1 MRPMIRVLAAALAC
15 ALLAVAGAALAAASP
30 ERVVS
35 PGGIEAWL
43 IHDASV
49 PVISLNFSFRDAGA
63 AGDPDG
69 KEGLARLATSLLDE
83 SGDDLDNAAF
93 QRRRED
99 LAIQLG
105 FNAAL
110 DDAGGS
116 LRTRSES
123 RDAAFDLLRKS
134 LTRPRFDARDVE
146 RVRRDVVA
154 SLNRDSEE
162 PRSIASRSWMRISFP
177 GHPYARSDRG
187 SIPGIEA
194 IAIED
199 LQRWAAT
206 RLARDNLVI
215 GISGDI
221 TAADLAP
228 LLDRTFGPLPAK
240 SETPVIQAAIASAGG
255 QLVLVQKHIPQSVV
269 VVAQPGIA
277 REDPDFYAAY
287 ILNYI
292 LGGGG
297 FSSLLMEEVRE
308 QRGLAYG
315 ISTQLV
321 NYRHAPLV
329 WGSTA
334 TRNQETGQTIELVR
348 SIWQRFSQGTVTA
361 EQLKDAK
368 TYLTGSFPLQLD
380 STSNVAN
387 LLVAMQLDHLGIDYL
402 DRRNGLI
409 ENVTLEQANRVA
421 KALID
426 PAKLATVVVGEPAGV
441 TPTMPAPGG
450 F

>member
-1 MRPMIRVLAAALAC
+1 MIRLLAALLACTLLAAAD
-15 ALLAVAGAALAAASP
+15 AALAAAP
-30 ERVVS
+30 AERIVS

-43 IHDASV
+43 IKDPSV
-49 PVISLNFSFRDAGA
+49 PVISLHFSFRDAGA
-63 AGDPDG
+63 AGDPEG

-105 FNAAL
+105 FNAGL

-116 LRTRSES
+116 LRTRSET
-123 RDAAFDLLRKS
+123 RDDAFDLLRKS
-134 LTRPRFDARDVE
+134 LTKPRFDGRDVE

-162 PRSIASRSWMRISFP
+162 PRSIASRSWMRMSFP

-187 SIPGIEA
+187 SIPGIAA
-194 IAIED
+194 IGIED
-199 LQRWAAT
+199 LKRWAAT

-228 LLDRTFGPLPAK
+228 LLDRTFGALPAK
-240 SETPVIQAAIASAGG
+240 AETPVIGPATASAGG
-255 QLVLVQKHIPQSVV
+255 QLVLVQKHIPQSVIV
-269 VVAQPGIA
+269 MAQPGIA
-277 REDPDFYAAY
+277 RVDPDFYAAY

-321 NYRHAPLV
+321 NYRHAPLL

-334 TRNQETGQTIELVR
+334 TRNQETGQTIDVVR
-348 SIWQRFSQGTVTA
+348 DIWQRFAQGNVTA

-380 STSNVAN
+380 STANVAS
-387 LLVAMQLDHLGIDYL
+387 LLVAIQLDHLGLDYIE
-402 DRRNGLI
+402 RRSSLI
-409 ENVTLEQANRVA
+409 EAVTIEQANRVA
-421 KALID
+421 KTLID
-426 PAKLATVVVGEPAGV
+426 PAKLATVVVGEPAGI

>member
-1 MRPMIRVLAAALAC
+1 MIRTLAAFLLC
-15 ALLAVAGAALAAASP
+15 ALFAGADAALAAAP
-30 ERVVS
+30 VERVVS

-43 IHDASV
+43 VPDSSV
-49 PVISLNFSFRDAGA
+49 PVISLHFSFRDAGA
-63 AGDPDG
+63 AGDPQG
-69 KEGLARLATSLLDE
+69 KDGLARFAASLLDE
-83 SGDDLDNAAF
+83 SGDELDNAAF

-105 FNAAL
+105 FNAGL

-116 LRTRSES
+116 LRTRSET
-123 RDAAFDLLRKS
+123 RDAAFELLRKA
-134 LTRPRFDARDVE
+134 LTKPRFDARDVE
-146 RVRRDVVA
+146 RVRRDLVA
-154 SLNRDSEE
+154 SLNRESEE
-162 PRSIASRSWMRISFP
+162 PRSIASRSWMRMSFP

-187 SIPGIEA
+187 SIPAIEA
-194 IAIED
+194 IAVED
-199 LQRWAAT
+199 LKRWAAT
-206 RLARDNLVI
+206 RLARDSLVI
-215 GISGDI
+215 GVSGDI
-221 TAADLAP
+221 AAAELGL

-240 SETPVIQAAIASAGG
+240 SEKPAIPDVAPGAGG
-255 QLVLVQKHIPQSVV
+255 QLVVVQKRIPQSVV
-269 VVAQPGIA
+269 VVAQPGVA
-277 REDPDFYAAY
+277 RADPDFYAAY
-287 ILNYI
+287 VLNYI

-321 NYRHAPLV
+321 TYRHAPLV

-334 TRNQETGQTIELVR
+334 TRNQETGQTIDLVR
-348 SIWQRFSQGTVTA
+348 SIWQRFAQGTVTE

-380 STSNVAN
+380 STANVAN
-387 LLVAMQLDHLGIDYL
+387 LLVAMQIDHLGIDYL
-402 DRRNGLI
+402 ERRSSLI
-409 ENVTLEQANRVA
+409 EGVTLEQSNRVA
-421 KALID
+421 RSLID

-441 TPTMPAPGG
+441 KPTMPAPGG